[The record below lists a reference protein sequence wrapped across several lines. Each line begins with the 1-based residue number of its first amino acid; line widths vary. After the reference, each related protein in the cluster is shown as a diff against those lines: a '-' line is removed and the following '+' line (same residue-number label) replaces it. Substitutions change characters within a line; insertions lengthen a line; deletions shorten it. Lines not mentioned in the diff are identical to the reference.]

1 MENLSAAPRPGTTPS
16 EWLHWLFRQ
25 GDRVISCSYDPRRDG
40 TFAVTFVP
48 LWSQEDQTVETF
60 LRPAGAVEWL
70 DRTTRRLQAEGWRLV
85 EAGVVKH
92 AA

>member
-1 MENLSAAPRPGTTPS
+1 MTNLSVIPRVKTGNA

-25 GDRVISCSYDPRRDG
+25 GDQVVSCSYNANRDG
-40 TFAVTFVP
+40 TCSITLVP
-48 LWSQEDQTVETF
+48 LWSPKDEIVEKF
-60 LRPAGAVEWL
+60 LRPATATEWL
-70 DRTTRRLQAEGWRLV
+70 DRTTQRLQAAGWRLV